1 MYREVVVPR
10 KRDSGD
16 GALYA
21 IRGGKLWRAVIDDG
35 YHPDGRRRQRVV
47 TSKTKEGARRK
58 LDAIK
63 DQIKQHGTALD
74 TKTTLDQWATH
85 WLETVGKPNLKPN
98 TLLSYESVAR
108 NWIVP
113 TIGAKK
119 VALLKPSD
127 VRIMTKA
134 VADAGR
140 SSATSRKAY
149 QVLSLMLES
158 ARVEGI
164 ASRNVCEDVNA
175 PVQGE
180 SNRGALSTD
189 AALAVLKVAAEHD
202 DGTRWWV
209 ALLSGLRQ
217 GERIGAR
224 LESLDLDSKQPT
236 IGVEWAL
243 SEVPFEHGCGRADD
257 AWRCGKKRAG
267 SCSNRRL
274 RIPDGFEYQ
283 QLNGRLCLIRPKSGK
298 PRFVPLMPALAE
310 ALRRYLLKTADR
322 PNPYGLIWRKP
333 NGEPYLWGEDEQTW
347 RDLLFEAGIIEQDQR
362 APGSPVP
369 TTHWARHTTATV
381 LMELGVDAKII
392 GEIVGHQ
399 SEAVTRRYQHVSSAA
414 AHDAMTRLESHFLLA
429 AGQSED

>member
-1 MYREVVVPR
+1 MPR

-35 YHPDGRRRQRVV
+35 FHPDGRRRQRVV

-58 LDAIK
+58 LDALK
-63 DQIKQHGTALD
+63 DQIKQLGTALD
-74 TKTTLDQWATH
+74 TKTTLEQWATH

-98 TLLSYESVAR
+98 TLLSYESVSR

-119 VALLKPSD
+119 VAFLKPSD

-140 SSATSRKAY
+140 TSATARKAY

-164 ASRNVCEDVNA
+164 AARNVCEDVNA

-180 SNRGALSTD
+180 SNRGALSTE

-224 LESLDLDSKQPT
+224 LESLDLDSEQPT

-257 AWRCGKKRAG
+257 AWRCGKVRAG
-267 SCSNRRL
+267 SCPKRRL
-274 RIPDGFEYQ
+274 RVPDGFEYQ

-298 PRFVPLMPALAE
+298 PRYVPLMPALAK
-310 ALRRYLLKTADR
+310 ALRRYLAETANR

-347 RDLLFEAGIIEQDQR
+347 RDLLFEAGIITEDQR

-414 AHDAMTRLESHFLLA
+414 ARDAMDRLGSHFALS
-429 AGQSED
+429 G

>member
-1 MYREVVVPR
+1 MYREVAVPR

-35 YHPDGRRRQRVV
+35 FHPDGRRRQRVV

-113 TIGAKK
+113 TLGAKK

-140 SSATSRKAY
+140 TSATSRKAY

-209 ALLSGLRQ
+209 ALLSGLRP

-224 LESLDLDSKQPT
+224 LESLDLDSEQPT

-243 SEVPFEHGCGRADD
+243 SEVPFEHGCGRLEDD
-257 AWRCGKKRAG
+257 SWRCGKKRAG
-267 SCSNRRL
+267 SCANRRL

-298 PRFVPLMPALAE
+298 PRYVPLMPALAE
-310 ALRRYLLKTADR
+310 ALRRYLIKTADR

-347 RDLLFEAGIIEQDQR
+347 RDLLFESGIIAEDQR

-399 SEAVTRRYQHVSSAA
+399 SEAVTRKYQHVSSAA
-414 AHDAMTRLESHFLLA
+414 AREAMDKLGSHFALP
-429 AGQSED
+429 Q

>member
-1 MYREVVVPR
+1 M
-10 KRDSGD
+10 
-16 GALYA
+16 
-21 IRGGKLWRAVIDDG
+21 
-35 YHPDGRRRQRVV
+35 
-47 TSKTKEGARRK
+47 
-58 LDAIK
+58 
-63 DQIKQHGTALD
+63 KQHGTALD

-119 VALLKPSD
+119 VAFLKPSD

-140 SSATSRKAY
+140 TSATSRKAY

-189 AALAVLKVAAEHD
+189 AALSVLKVAAEHD

-224 LESLDLDSKQPT
+224 LESLDLDSEQPT

-243 SEVPFEHGCGRADD
+243 SEVPFEHGCGRLDD
-257 AWRCGKKRAG
+257 NTWRCGKKRAG

-298 PRFVPLMPALAE
+298 PRYVPLMPALAE
-310 ALRRYLLKTADR
+310 ALRRYLIKTADR

-347 RDLLFEAGIIEQDQR
+347 RDILFEAGIIADEDR
-362 APGSPVP
+362 KPGSPVP

-381 LMELGVDAKII
+381 LMELGVDAKI
-392 GEIVGHQ
+392 VGHQ

-414 AHDAMTRLESHFLLA
+414 AREAMAKLGSHFALD
-429 AGQSED
+429 AGPS